1 MFCLLFCAICRD
13 QGAPEFDH
21 YVSVFDRCS
30 LKVLVFLPG
39 DMFISIILDLL
50 QLTWLRGEDEQKLLA
65 GVADGCTKL
74 EAHVGPEGQ
83 QAEVRETEQSI
94 ADIL

>member
-30 LKVLVFLPG
+30 LKVLVFLPA
-39 DMFISIILDLL
+39 DMFFSIILDLL

-65 GVADGCTKL
+65 
-74 EAHVGPEGQ
+74 
-83 QAEVRETEQSI
+83 
-94 ADIL
+94 